1 MSVRTLTAAFAYFTI
16 FPSID
21 RYRAAPVAATFSYLP
36 AIGIIIGGI
45 SGLGA
50 YGLALLGWTPLAIAA
65 AFALPI
71 VLTGALHVD
80 GFLDSCD
87 ALFACVE
94 PEQRLR
100 IMKDPTHGT
109 FAIAYFA
116 ALVAI
121 WIAALT
127 ALPAHAYPAVLAFA
141 GGTARWSSAL
151 NVLRY
156 SYAGS
161 EGFSIV
167 ALLVNGVVLAA
178 LSFAVGRWAWIALVL
193 VALGSL
199 AAARF
204 AAGRLDGKLTG
215 DVYGALIVAGD
226 VATLTACVVLYG
238 R

>member
-1 MSVRTLTAAFAYFTI
+1 VSVRTLTAAFAYFTI
-16 FPSID
+16 FPASD
-21 RYRAAPVAATFSYLP
+21 RYRAAPVAAAFSYLP

-45 SGLGA
+45 SGFAA

-65 AFALPI
+65 AFALPV

-116 ALVAI
+116 VLVAI
-121 WIAALT
+121 WIAALSMV
-127 ALPAHAYPAVLAFA
+127 PVHAYPAVLAFA
-141 GGTARWSSAL
+141 GGTARWSSSL

-161 EGFSIV
+161 EGFSIL
-167 ALLVNGVVLAA
+167 ALLVNGVVLVA
-178 LSFAVGRWAWIALVL
+178 LSFVVGRWAWIALVL

-199 AAARF
+199 GAARF

-215 DVYGALIVAGD
+215 DVYGALIVVGE
-226 VATLTACVVLYG
+226 VATLIVCLALYG